1 MSIKYILDE
10 IPAKLYSTIQKTHMM
25 EFDSIQVYRIN
36 LENKKEA
43 ITVVRRV
50 LKNPVSTPTTVEF
63 SLLSVK
69 VLTQ

>member
-1 MSIKYILDE
+1 
-10 IPAKLYSTIQKTHMM
+10 MM

-43 ITVVRRV
+43 ITTLRRV

-63 SLLSVK
+63 NLLSVK
-69 VLTQ
+69 VLTL